1 MNALATR
8 QDARVTGA
16 VMVEGEMLCFDATDY
31 DLEPGTEAV
40 VIGTKGEIY
49 VAPIA
54 KNHPEDRARLARIR
68 CALIPYVSG
77 FYSPRVPEFL
87 QVKVLG
93 RYVPIFSPA
102 SEKAGKS
109 AVRALERA

>member
-1 MNALATR
+1 MSALATR

-16 VMVEGEMLCFDATDY
+16 VMVNGEMLCFDATDY

-54 KNHPEDRARLARIR
+54 ENHPEDRARLARIR
-68 CALIPYVSG
+68 CAFIPYVSG
-77 FYSPRVPEFL
+77 FYSPGVPEFL

-93 RYVPIFSPA
+93 RYVPMPFPVSGSA
-102 SEKAGKS
+102 KKS
-109 AVRALERA
+109 AVRALEAA